1 MAGSRLDPSASRGV
15 KPTVL
20 ALRVILAS
28 IFLYSGL
35 IKASSSAQFAIAL
48 APFTFLP
55 ETWIRPLSILL
66 PLCEIIA
73 GLLILVSPTK
83 HFGAGVIF
91 VLCILFAT
99 VLGWALASG
108 IIVSCSCFGEDDQPS
123 AIKMALALGRDLF
136 LAGLALVIILERT
149 SPRRSGVRR
158 FGNSFPF

>member
-1 MAGSRLDPSASRGV
+1 M
-15 KPTVL
+15 
-20 ALRVILAS
+20 ILAS

-83 HFGAGVIF
+83 HLGAGVIF

-99 VLGWALASG
+99 VLGWALANG

-123 AIKMALALGRDLF
+123 AMKMALALGRDLF

-149 SPRRSGVRR
+149 STQALRCSAPWQSPSPSEHSWHRPK
-158 FGNSFPF
+158 NSSEWLRLRNP

>member
-1 MAGSRLDPSASRGV
+1 MKRILLG
-15 KPTVL
+15 
-20 ALRVILAS
+20 LRVILAS

-66 PLCEIIA
+66 PLWEIIA

-83 HFGAGVIF
+83 HLGAGVIF
-91 VLCILFAT
+91 VLCVLFAT
-99 VLGWALASG
+99 VLGWALANG

-123 AIKMALALGRDLF
+123 AMKMALALGRDLF
-136 LAGLALVIILERT
+136 LAGVALVIILERT
-149 SPRRSGVRR
+149 STRRSDVRR